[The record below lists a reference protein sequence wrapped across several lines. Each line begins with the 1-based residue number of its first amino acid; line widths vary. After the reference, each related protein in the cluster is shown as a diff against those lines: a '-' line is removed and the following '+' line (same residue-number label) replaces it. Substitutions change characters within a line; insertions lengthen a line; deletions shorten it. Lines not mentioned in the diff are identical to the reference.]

1 MMSRACCVRVGLVS
15 AVFGMVLS
23 GAGCAARHC
32 DARQSQ
38 TARPVAPA
46 AINHIVFFKLR
57 DPGDAGALI
66 DDSRR
71 MLGEIPG
78 VLSLFAGPHIE
89 TGRASVET
97 DYDACLYVGFATPED
112 YAAYVVHPN
121 HTGLVGKWK
130 DRFEWYRVFDVEDA
144 TFAGVG
150 RRTEP

>member
-1 MMSRACCVRVGLVS
+1 MMSRAWCFRLALVF
-15 AVFGMVLS
+15 AVSGVALS
-23 GAGCAARHC
+23 WIGCAARCC
-32 DARQSQ
+32 DTLQSRV
-38 TARPVAPA
+38 TRPVAPA

-78 VLSLFAGPHIE
+78 VLSLFAGPHLD

-97 DYDACLYVGFATPED
+97 DYDACLYVGFATPDD

-121 HTGLVGKWK
+121 HTGLVGRWK
-130 DRFEWYRVFDVEDA
+130 ERFEWYRVYDVEDA
-144 TFAGVG
+144 TFAGVDW
-150 RRTEP
+150 RSER

>member
-1 MMSRACCVRVGLVS
+1 MMSRAWLLRLVLVS
-15 AVFGMVLS
+15 AATGMALS
-23 GAGCAARHC
+23 GVGCAARLC
-32 DARQSQ
+32 DTPQSRA
-38 TARPVAPA
+38 TRPMAPA

-78 VLSLFAGPHIE
+78 VLSLFAGPHID

-97 DYDACLYVGFATPED
+97 DYDACLYVGFATPDD

-130 DRFEWYRVFDVEDA
+130 DRFEWYRVYDITDA
-144 TFAGVG
+144 TFVGVG
-150 RRTEP
+150 RRADR